1 MEKENPNLTKA
12 QEYALEVLDLVQN
25 GTQEMTLAD
34 ALGEYHEND
43 IALAILIM
51 DEGERH
57 VLYDALCDDML
68 ALVMEYVELP
78 TPYLDELEF
87 DRRAKILEKMEP
99 SLAVDYLKELER
111 HERHRHLRLFSKEAR
126 ENIFLLASF
135 DEDEIGSRMSDNFIA
150 VTEADGVRGAMSK
163 LVREAA
169 EHDNVSTLFVVDE
182 EGKFVGAIDLK
193 DLIVARSDT
202 PLSDIIRT
210 NFPTVETEELVDECI
225 IRLLSYSEDS
235 IPVLD
240 HEGVLVGVLT
250 DDILADLTREDFEE
264 DYARLAGLTS
274 EEHIEEGL
282 SASVKARLPW
292 LAVLFFLGFLV
303 SGVVGFF
310 EGVVSELTLLVSF
323 QSLILGMAGNVGTQS
338 LAVTIRM
345 LADDR
350 AGKGAKLRQ
359 VLKEMGVGLF
369 NGSIMALGSFVLV
382 LGYLTL
388 LRGEPFSS
396 SLLVAFSIAIALVLS
411 MLLSGLFGSV
421 IPMLFQKIGIDP
433 AVASGPFITTVS
445 DLVAVITYYGLAGVL
460 LKFFL

>member
-1 MEKENPNLTKA
+1 MEKEIQNLPLS

-25 GTQEMTLAD
+25 GTHEMSLAD

-43 IALAILIM
+43 IS
-51 DEGERH
+51 
-57 VLYDALCDDML
+57 L
-68 ALVMEYVELP
+68 ALTLMNEDERQLLYGALDNEILSGVLEYAENPVL
-78 TPYLDELEF
+78 YLDELSLE
-87 DRRAKILEKMEP
+87 RRARIFELIEP
-99 SLAVDYLKELER
+99 SIAVEYLRELER
-111 HERHRHLRLFSKEAR
+111 HERHRHLRLLHKETR

-135 DEDEIGSRMSDNFIA
+135 DEDEIGSRMSDNFIT
-150 VTEADGVRGAMSK
+150 VTEDMGVRGAMSK

-169 EHDNVSTLFVVDE
+169 EHDNVSTIFVVDAE
-182 EGKFVGAIDLK
+182 DRFIGAIDLK
-193 DLIVARSDT
+193 DLIVARGET
-202 PLSDIIRT
+202 PLSEIIRT
-210 NFPTVETEELVDECI
+210 NFPVVEAEELVDECI
-225 IRLLSYSEDS
+225 VRLISYSEDS

-240 HEGVLVGVLT
+240 NEGVLVGVLT

-264 DYARLAGLTS
+264 DYARLAGLST

-345 LADDR
+345 LADER

-369 NGSIMALGSFVLV
+369 NGSIMAICSFLLV

-388 LRGEPFSS
+388 LRGELFSS
-396 SLLVAFSIAIALVLS
+396 SLLVAFSIAIALILS

-421 IPMLFQKIGIDP
+421 IPMLFEKIGIDP

-445 DLVAVITYYGLAGVL
+445 DLVAVVTYYGLAGVL
-460 LKFFL
+460 LQFFL